1 MSKTLTLVQK
11 KDCLVKILYFLLICI
26 IMEKNDLHCYLF
38 STNYVLSLKSCKLT
52 QSQVKIRT
60 SVKSDHPRG
69 VGMERVPWAMPSRP
83 LKASVISL
91 CACFQVLDYFFVGW
105 RCQVF
110 KELFFKGR
118 LRVW

>member
-83 LKASVISL
+83 LKASVFPSVPVSRSWTISL
-91 CACFQVLDYFFVGW
+91 WDGDA
-105 RCQVF
+105 RC
-110 KELFFKGR
+110 LRSSSLKGS
-118 LRVW
+118 